1 MSVRSRFLARIHRP
15 ADPPE
20 DSVPMRLA
28 VGGAVEIAIVAVV
41 LEGGV
46 SGAAALLPLLLA
58 PLGYFF
64 SYQQRHRS
72 NITTKVLLSVGLL
85 AAFAQFLQSVRLAGS
100 VDQARI
106 PLASLFLWVQVLHA
120 FDVPRRR
127 DLSFSIVSS
136 VILMAEAG
144 TLSFSTSFALL
155 LIPWAALVGVW
166 LFLSSRPSADA
177 LTRPTAVRRGGAGR
191 GIAAPFRTATF
202 TGVVV
207 LVSSALVFMAIPRLP
222 GTLVRSLP
230 FSLVGPASSV
240 ADFAGGIENPSLP
253 SRSGDGVVDFAPNA
267 YPGFSDVVDLRARGH
282 LSDDVAFRV
291 RAPQAALWRAEA
303 FDTYD
308 GTRWTIAD
316 RTTESLVTDGASP
329 GASMLPASVMDGIG
343 PVPIVRVTQT
353 FYVESQQPN
362 VLFAAAVPERV
373 YFPSGGLRADRYGSI
388 RSPILLD
395 PGLIYS
401 VVSQVPVTTPSVLR
415 LSSSE
420 GLVSAGEG
428 YVQLPPELPQRVRDL
443 TARIAGNASTEYD
456 RVIAVQS
463 WLRAHTRYDLDVPL
477 DPPGVD
483 AVDHFLFVTRT
494 GFCEQ
499 IATSMA
505 VMLRTLGIPTRLV
518 TGYGPG
524 ERNPLTGYFEVRQSD
539 AHAWV
544 EVFYPG
550 VGWVPYDPTFG
561 VPDAAP
567 RPASRFIAG
576 EVLAALGRFL
586 SDAVPEPVK
595 RLFHDLA
602 GGLAVLGDHAMGTL
616 PLLIVVARSSG
627 LVVATETPPF
637 TAAGATHRL
646 GRVPRPDRRAR
657 RPGPSARRSRDPARV
672 PAEHRDRS
680 RDRTRDRRGGRGR
693 RLDARARPL
702 LGTSGRRRGSPA
714 GARRGRPRARAR
726 RGRAEREVPFSACA
740 EASRRSAA
748 PTSPRPTRRSA
759 RPRSSSCAR

>member
-1 MSVRSRFLARIHRP
+1 
-15 ADPPE
+15 
-20 DSVPMRLA
+20 MRLA
-28 VGGAVEIAIVAVV
+28 VAGAVEVAILAVV

-46 SGAAALLPLLLA
+46 SGLAAILPLLLA
-58 PLGYFF
+58 PAGYYF

-127 DLSFSIVSS
+127 DLAFSVVSS

-144 TLSFSTSFALL
+144 TLSLSSSFALV

-166 LFLSSRPSADA
+166 LFLSTRPPAGEV
-177 LTRPTAVRRGGAGR
+177 TEPTAVRHRRTGNP
-191 GIAAPFRTATF
+191 IAAPIRTVSF
-202 TGVVV
+202 TGLVV
-207 LVSSALVFMAIPRLP
+207 LVASALVFMAIPRLP
-222 GTLVRSLP
+222 GTIVRSLP
-230 FSLVGPASSV
+230 FSLSGPASSIEN
-240 ADFAGGIENPSLP
+240 FAGGVENPQLP
-253 SRSGDGVVDFAPNA
+253 AQSGDGVVDFSANA

-282 LSDDVAFRV
+282 LSDAVAFRV
-291 RAPQAALWRAEA
+291 RTPQASLWRAEA

-308 GTRWTIAD
+308 GTRWTISD
-316 RTTESLVTDGASP
+316 HSTTPLLSNGDPP
-329 GASMLPASVMDGIG
+329 GAVSLPSSVVGSIG
-343 PVPIVRVTQT
+343 PVPVVRVTQT
-353 FYVESQQPN
+353 FYVDTQQPN
-362 VLFAAAVPERV
+362 VLFAAAVPEQV
-373 YFPSGGLRADRYGSI
+373 YFPAGGLQTDRYGSI

-395 PGLIYS
+395 RGLVYS
-401 VVSQVPVTTPSVLR
+401 VVSEVPVVRPSVLR

-420 GLVSAGEG
+420 GMSSAGEE
-428 YVQLPPELPQRVRDL
+428 YLQIPPELPTRVHDL
-443 TARIAGNASTEYD
+443 AARIAGSASNEYD
-456 RVIAVQS
+456 RVMAIQT
-463 WLRAHTRYDLDVPL
+463 WLQTHTRYDLNVPP

-499 IATSMA
+499 IASSMA

-576 EVLAALGRFL
+576 EVVAAIGRFL
-586 SDAVPEPVK
+586 AEAVPEPVK
-595 RLFHDLA
+595 QLFHDLVV
-602 GGLAVLGDHAMGTL
+602 GLGVLGHDAARRL
-616 PLLIVVARSSG
+616 PILLG
-627 LVVATETPPF
+627 LV
-637 TAAGATHRL
+637 GL
-646 GRVPRPDRRAR
+646 GVFLVIQRRRRRAR
-657 RPGPSARRSRDPARV
+657 RPGQPVALGAYLDLTDALAPRGHPLVEHATPREYLRDVTKDPAIERAIV
-672 PAEHRDRS
+672 AEAEVVVATLERDRFS
-680 RDRTRDRRGGRGR
+680 GRPAADAD
-693 RLDARARPL
+693 LARAR
-702 LGTSGRRRGSPA
+702 
-714 GARRGRPRARAR
+714 
-726 RGRAEREVPFSACA
+726 
-740 EASRRSAA
+740 EAVDHVRDLVSRR
-748 PTSPRPTRRSA
+748 
-759 RPRSSSCAR
+759 

>member
-1 MSVRSRFLARIHRP
+1 MSVRSGFLARMHRP
-15 ADPPE
+15 AGAPE
-20 DSVPMRLA
+20 ESVPMRLA
-28 VGGAVEIAIVAVV
+28 VGAAVEIAILAVV
-41 LEGGV
+41 VEGGV

-58 PLGYFF
+58 PIGYFF

-127 DLSFSIVSS
+127 DLAFSIVSS

-155 LIPWAALVGVW
+155 LIPWAACTGVW
-166 LFLSSRPSADA
+166 LFLSSRPPAGS
-177 LTRPTAVRRGGAGR
+177 LTQPTAVRRKGADR
-191 GIAAPFRTATF
+191 GIEAPLRTATF
-202 TGVVV
+202 TGAVV
-207 LVSSALVFMAIPRLP
+207 LVASTLVFMAIPRLP

-230 FSLVGPASSV
+230 FSLSGPASSV
-240 ADFAGGIENPSLP
+240 ANFAGGVENPSLP
-253 SRSGDGVVDFAPNA
+253 ARSGDGVVDFAPNA

-282 LSDDVAFRV
+282 LSDELAFRV

-308 GTRWTIAD
+308 GTRWTIAE
-316 RTTESLVTDGASP
+316 RSTEPLVSDGAPS
-329 GASMLPASVMDGIG
+329 GAYTLPPSVMGGIG
-343 PVPIVRVTQT
+343 PVPLVRVTQT
-353 FYVESQQPN
+353 FFVESQQPN
-362 VLFAAAVPERV
+362 VLFAAAVPEQV
-373 YFPSGGLRADRYGSI
+373 YFPSGGLRSDPYGSI

-401 VVSQVPVTTPSVLR
+401 VVSDVPVTTPSVLR
-415 LSSSE
+415 LSSAE
-420 GLVSAGEG
+420 GLASAGDG
-428 YVQLPPELPQRVRDL
+428 YLQVPPELPQRVRDL
-443 TARIAGNASTEYD
+443 TARVVGNASTEFD
-456 RVIAVQS
+456 RVVAVQA
-463 WLRAHTRYDLDVPL
+463 WLRTHTRYDLDIPL

-483 AVDHFLFVTRT
+483 AVDHFLFVTRR

-567 RPASRFIAG
+567 RPASRFIGG
-576 EVLAALGRFL
+576 EVLAALGRFV

-602 GGLAVLGDHAMGTL
+602 GGLAVLRDHAVGAL
-616 PLLIVVARSSG
+616 PPLIVVGTVVGLLLWRRRRRRS
-627 LVVATETPPF
+627 
-637 TAAGATHRL
+637 
-646 GRVPRPDRRAR
+646 R
-657 RPGPSARRSRDPARV
+657 RPGQPVALGAYLDLTDVLADRGHPLVEHATPREYLQAIAKDPAIERAIV
-672 PAEHRDRS
+672 EEAEVVVSTLERDRFS
-680 RDRTRDRRGGRGR
+680 GRPAA
-693 RLDARARPL
+693 DADLVRAREAVVTVREL
-702 LGTSGRRRGSPA
+702 VSGR
-714 GARRGRPRARAR
+714 
-726 RGRAEREVPFSACA
+726 
-740 EASRRSAA
+740 
-748 PTSPRPTRRSA
+748 
-759 RPRSSSCAR
+759 